1 MFKFNWDRWVRMGLL
16 PCFEDFESFQKTL
29 SEIPKGTKEVAVQT
43 DPIQFSILEKTTNG
57 LNYIKSFFF

>member
-1 MFKFNWDRWVRMGLL
+1 MGLL

-57 LNYIKSFFF
+57 LNYIKSFFFN